1 MSAWRVA
8 LAGVVALGAVGC
20 RKARPT
26 DPVGSGERASAPPD
40 QEPPVALNG
49 DSPIQYPPRLYDQKV
64 EGDVVLRLF
73 VDSTG
78 RLAPES
84 TRVVEPSGYSGLD
97 SAALMGTRR
106 LRFAPARRHGLPIA
120 TAFLQP
126 VEFRHPQAGASLL
139 RGEPDTAMPR
149 PGPSAPAP
157 AAVPRPSRARRRRA
171 AQRDTTAIPRDTT
184 ARTDTTPRTTDTARV
199 APDSGHLRPNANAT
213 PH

>member
-1 MSAWRVA
+1 VSAWRVA
-8 LAGVVALGAVGC
+8 LAGIVALGAVGC

-26 DPVGSGERASAPPD
+26 EQTASEERASAPPD

-49 DSPIQYPPRLYDQKV
+49 DAPIQYPPRLYDQNV

-84 TRVVEPSGYSGLD
+84 SRVAEPSGYSALD
-97 SAALMGTRR
+97 SAALTGARR

-139 RGEPDTAMPR
+139 RGEPDTAPPR
-149 PGPSAPAP
+149 PGPSARA
-157 AAVPRPSRARRRRA
+157 PRPSRARRSQATR
-171 AQRDTTAIPRDTT
+171 RDTTAIPRDTAIPHDT
-184 ARTDTTPRTTDTARV
+184 AIRIPDTARV
-199 APDSGHLRPNANAT
+199 APDSGHARPNANAT